1 MMRRLYRVVRAHSRA
16 VIFVTAAVALAEAG
30 FIGWQHT
37 VQERLI
43 EALTGQELLP
53 GALIVT
59 STPVERSPLQ
69 WRDRLRVTVASS
81 LYSRDPT
88 AAPFS
93 FEVDAVGR
101 FGPFGLTGDLYPLN
115 TTADTASLLMHLA
128 GTHPRLAFRY
138 RWNLFTHSLEMTA
151 TAQPFDMQL
160 EIVRSSVGPI
170 SWHVAAGSPVGWK
183 LQLKK
188 DGVLEGELNVPEFAL
203 TLTDPAAN
211 IHRFSGSKAVLKT
224 LSRMEPT
231 AVTENSAQA
240 LSEENAGA
248 ENAGAVWYLDRGTLN
263 LKSASFETGDW
274 RGILRGTLEGA
285 KLEADQTSNVR
296 EEELEGTYILHAK
309 RLVLS
314 VNESGTHQN
323 RQIRHSAGRDL
334 VLRMTADSVPSELLG
349 ALDEYRGGRILAA
362 AAPLKLTLDE
372 LSMHQEAHGALEGPI
387 TRLTGELSAVPA
399 EEGTPGAG
407 AIVDWR
413 LEAEAPEDIIAI
425 AGPLLMGSRRDAP
438 AGGLLSLMEKRDTP
452 RGAVW
457 HYEASGHAE
466 GVGRDVVTNSN
477 ETPPEEA
484 TLPSAVVPF
493 ADPTVV
499 PSTERRLTPELMSEP
514 EQTTE
519 ETVESSA
526 GVPNEEVTGTP
537 VAPTETTSAK
547 AEEAMH

>member
-16 VIFVTAAVALAEAG
+16 VIFITAAVALAEVG
-30 FIGWQHT
+30 FVCWQHT

-43 EALTGQELLP
+43 EALTEQQLLP

-59 STPVERSPLQ
+59 STPVERAPLQ

-93 FEVDAVGR
+93 FEVDVVGR

-115 TTADTASLLMHLA
+115 TTADTASLLMRLA
-128 GTHPRLAFRY
+128 GSHPRLAFRY
-138 RWNLFTHSLEMTA
+138 RWNIFTHSLEMTA

-160 EIVRSSVGPI
+160 ELDCPGVGPI
-170 SWHVAAGSPVGWK
+170 SWHVAAGNPVGWK
-183 LQLKK
+183 FQLKRT
-188 DGVLEGELNVPEFAL
+188 GVLEGELNVPEFSV

-211 IHRFSGSKAVLKT
+211 IHRFSGSRAVLKT
-224 LSRMEPT
+224 LSRMESTATTEKSANAPT
-231 AVTENSAQA
+231 
-240 LSEENAGA
+240 EENTGA
-248 ENAGAVWYLDRGTLN
+248 EWYLDRGTLD

-285 KLEADQTSNVR
+285 KVEADQTSNIR

-314 VNESGTHQN
+314 VTESGTHQS
-323 RQIRHSAGRDL
+323 RQIRHSVGRDL

-372 LSMHQEAHGALEGPI
+372 LSMHEEARGKSEGPM
-387 TRLTGELSAVPA
+387 TRLSGELSAVPA

-438 AGGLLSLMEKRDTP
+438 SGGLLSLMEKRDTP

-466 GVGRDVVTNSN
+466 GVGRDLTLGEVPQKE
-477 ETPPEEA
+477 ETIS
-484 TLPSAVVPF
+484 SAVVPF

-499 PSTERRLTPELMSEP
+499 PSTEKKLEP

-519 ETVESSA
+519 QTSESTAGTTPQEVRVSA
-526 GVPNEEVTGTP
+526 VPS
-537 VAPTETTSAK
+537 TEIASEK
-547 AEEAMH
+547 GEAAAH